1 MVIQGLRKQWYKMSL
16 EHTVMSQVKKPSEND
31 RKKSKDKGEPEGI
44 PLTNLRQ
51 YSITTNDSEGE

>member
-16 EHTVMSQVKKPSEND
+16 EHTVMSKVKKPSEND

-44 PLTNLRQ
+44 PLTNLKQ
-51 YSITTNDSEGE
+51 YKHHNK